1 MNINRYTLTLTSAAL
16 MCGTAFAQDRASTE
30 PKAAAPSTV
39 QQEVAKHLAPG
50 DKRASSL
57 IGATVK
63 NKNGESIGEVED
75 LIVSGRN
82 NVAAAVITV
91 GGLLGIGEKRI
102 GLPYRDIEISP
113 DGKTLYISLTE
124 EQLDAL
130 PAFDYTEPDDA
141 VASRSTTSVRPP
153 APPRRLRREPKR
165 PRRHALGNPVPT
177 IGRQLQRRAGSTSAS
192 STANRSADS
201 ARDATASS
209 ERTLKSSEQNA
220 RALIGAQV
228 VDSSNE
234 KVGRIRD
241 LIVAPNGVQAVLM
254 VGGAGIVN
262 GHMVVVPLSSLKIQ
276 PAEVAGDEPDRVQ
289 TQMTASQIEAL
300 PEFSYN

>member
-1 MNINRYTLTLTSAAL
+1 MEDSMNINRYTLTLTSAAL

-113 DGKTLYISLTE
+113 DGRTLYISMTE

-130 PAFDYTEPDDA
+130 PAFDYTEPDT
-141 VASRSTTSVRPP
+141 VASRSTTSDSTARAPTATAARTEPP
-153 APPRRLRREPKR
+153 AAAPSGQASADNRTP
-165 PRRHALGNPVPT
+165 A
-177 IGRQLQRRAGSTSAS
+177 STSAS
-192 STANRSADS
+192 STANRA
-201 ARDATASS
+201 ADATASS
-209 ERTLKSSEQNA
+209 ERTLKSGEQNA

-300 PEFSYN
+300 PAFSYN